1 MEIQQQDDGL
11 KGKFYIQLDNQEVAQ
26 MSYVWAGNES
36 IIIEHTEVNDVLKG
50 KGAGKQLLMQ
60 AVAFARQ
67 KGIKIVPIC
76 SFVKSVIEKS
86 EDLQDVL

>member
-67 KGIKIVPIC
+67 KGIKIVPVC
-76 SFVKSVIEKS
+76 TFVKSVIEKS

>member
-11 KGKFYIQLDNQEVAQ
+11 KGKFYIQLDKQEVAQ

-60 AVAFARQ
+60 AVAFARK
-67 KGIKIVPIC
+67 KGIKIVPVC

-86 EDLQDVL
+86 EDLQDVV

>member
-60 AVAFARQ
+60 AVSFARQ
-67 KGIKIVPIC
+67 KGIKIVPVC

-86 EDLQDVL
+86 EDLQDVV